1 MGLSE
6 RSPEIRNSP
15 EGKAP
20 WNVVP
25 WLISRLWYD
34 YPLVFW
40 SGVFT
45 LMLLV
50 AGIGMTW
57 LIDPDLSQDT
67 SLNSDPS
74 QFVAATPSRPRR
86 DTNASP
92 FVSYGAT
99 VLTCMAGCLLLSQR
113 LRTPSQKTATRVS
126 RRSLQQSRVAAHHPS
141 ALPTASLLDSIAEA
155 APSQASDPAS
165 RVISPYVPTP
175 ASLPPALTNTQ
186 PRMLP
191 QATTP
196 IPKSA
201 AVPEAAP
208 ALPRGDRPEFQVPV
222 RSPQRDRAPG
232 LAELLDIRDRR
243 SHKSGRSQY

>member
-6 RSPEIRNSP
+6 RSPEVRNSS
-15 EGKAP
+15 GGRTP
-20 WNVVP
+20 WNIVP

-57 LIDPDLSQDT
+57 LIDPDLSKET
-67 SLNSDPS
+67 SLNSEPS
-74 QFVAATPSRPRR
+74 QFVASTPSRPRR

-92 FVSYGAT
+92 LVLYGGT
-99 VLTCMAGCLLLSQR
+99 VLTCMVGCLLLSHR
-113 LRTPSQKTATRVS
+113 LQTPSRKMATRVS
-126 RRSLQQSRVAAHHPS
+126 RRSPQQSRVAAHHHN
-141 ALPTASLLDSIAEA
+141 ALPAPSLSNPIADA
-155 APSQASDPAS
+155 APSRTSAPAN
-165 RVISPYVPTP
+165 RVISPYVPNP
-175 ASLPPALTNTQ
+175 ASLPPALTKSQ
-186 PRMLP
+186 PRTLP
-191 QATTP
+191 QAAATHIPQSAAAPEVTLAL
-196 IPKSA
+196 PKS
-201 AVPEAAP
+201 
-208 ALPRGDRPEFQVPV
+208 DRPEFQVPV

-243 SHKSGRSQY
+243 SHKSGRAR